1 MTTHLWKGV
10 YQPSHLVAAGE
21 ARRSAKRHH
30 PLPFGGARAR
40 TYGFRSRVSGITLT
54 MDTEVKRLE
63 ALLEAC
69 HDVLSALGDRED
81 EIAEAIRETCRVVEA
96 RLRELDVGFASRFAH
111 PS

>member
-1 MTTHLWKGV
+1 
-10 YQPSHLVAAGE
+10 
-21 ARRSAKRHH
+21 
-30 PLPFGGARAR
+30 
-40 TYGFRSRVSGITLT
+40 
-54 MDTEVKRLE
+54 LE

>member
-1 MTTHLWKGV
+1 MDN
-10 YQPSHLVAAGE
+10 E
-21 ARRSAKRHH
+21 A
-30 PLPFGGARAR
+30 
-40 TYGFRSRVSGITLT
+40 
-54 MDTEVKRLE
+54 ERLR

-96 RLRELDVGFASRFAH
+96 RLRELGVGFASRLAH